1 MTGAPQP
8 GAPQPGAPQPGARQ
22 PGAPDPGTSGAAARL
37 TLYGRAWC
45 HLCEEM
51 LTALEP
57 LAAEFGVS
65 VDVVDVDA
73 DPALEARYDELV
85 PVLVCDGVELS
96 RYRLDAERVRVALA
110 SRCERF

>member
-8 GAPQPGAPQPGARQ
+8 GAPEA
-22 PGAPDPGTSGAAARL
+22 GTRGVSARL

-51 LTALEP
+51 GNALGP
-57 LAAEFGVS
+57 LAAEFGAS
-65 VDVVDVDA
+65 VDVVDIDA
-73 DPALEARYDELV
+73 DPALQARYDELV

-96 RYRLDAERVRVALA
+96 RYRLDAGRVRAALA